1 MTNMTMDRVGAPP
14 DLWLLYLG
22 YVVFILNRLAHV
34 TLNGQTP
41 TYILDMET
49 TLISGL
55 CCCSVLS
62 MQFKSKSCCFVEIK
76 ENVDDA
82 LAFLVLTDDT
92 N

>member
-14 DLWLLYLG
+14 DLWLLCLG
-22 YVVFILNRLAHV
+22 YVVFILNRLAHA

-49 TLISGL
+49 SLISGL

-62 MQFKSKSCCFVEIK
+62 MQFKRKSWLLCG
-76 ENVDDA
+76 N
-82 LAFLVLTDDT
+82 
-92 N
+92 